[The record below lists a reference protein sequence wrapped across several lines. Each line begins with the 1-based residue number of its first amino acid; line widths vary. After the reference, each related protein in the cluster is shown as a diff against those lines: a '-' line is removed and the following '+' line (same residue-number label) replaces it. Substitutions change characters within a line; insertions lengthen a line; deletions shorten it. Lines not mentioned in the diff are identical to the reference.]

1 MKDKK
6 AAKLILKRAKKHP
19 ELYSKE
25 EIKFAKIFKKKL
37 KLEKKQHEREV
48 SERNSRSGKDDGVR
62 SESEQ
67 PKEPKQSNRGWF
79 VGILHKAWS
88 LVGLRASTHDTGD
101 RDH

>member
-25 EIKFAKIFKKKL
+25 EINFAKNFKKRL
-37 KLEKKQHEREV
+37 KFEKKQHEREV
-48 SERNSRSGKDDGVR
+48 GERNSRSGKDDGVR

-67 PKEPKQSNRGWF
+67 PKESGQSKGSWIVRL
-79 VGILHKAWS
+79 LHQARS
-88 LVGLRASTHDTGD
+88 LVGL
-101 RDH
+101 

>member
-48 SERNSRSGKDDGVR
+48 SERDSRRREDDGVR
-62 SESEQ
+62 STGEQ
-67 PKEPKQSNRGWF
+67 PKEPRQSKRQWF
-79 VGILHKAWS
+79 IGLLHKARA
-88 LVGLRASTHDTGD
+88 LVRL
-101 RDH
+101 